1 TARRELIQRSAPRSS
16 KPDAGRGSAVAQSGD
31 IYISFYTQHADG
43 TLDLDIASSRDRGK
57 SFPFHGTSRVS
68 GASFALPP
76 TNIPLPVALNPY
88 QTTNYDRNITQCYAL
103 GEYQSARSAHGLVY
117 ALWGDSRN
125 TVRQP

>member
-1 TARRELIQRSAPRSS
+1 M
-16 KPDAGRGSAVAQSGD
+16 
-31 IYISFYTQHADG
+31 
-43 TLDLDIASSRDRGK
+43 
-57 SFPFHGTSRVS
+57 S

-125 TVRQP
+125 TVRQPVSALDPISGQTHPQMDVFFQAVPAK